1 MGAISIDLLDGEAV
15 IDPHTYLR
23 RVRDADPISW
33 SERHRAWLIT
43 GHPEISEAFRD
54 QRLSTEHI
62 ADLRARMSPERAAAT
77 SAAMTLLNDWMVFH
91 EPPRHT
97 RLRAPLARSFTPK
110 ATANLTGRVT
120 AVAEHLL
127 DDLEATR
134 GGDYV
139 DRFSHALPAAV
150 IAELFG
156 VPDDEVEWL
165 AGWSERFGVVVF
177 GATGHPDYLT
187 LARAS
192 GEEFGDRLGGLIE
205 HYRAAPENNLLSLL
219 LASEGAEGG
228 LTTPEI
234 IGACSLLL
242 FAGHDTTSSLLGSGL
257 LALLERPDQLA
268 QLRDGTVE
276 VGLAVEELLRFEP
289 PAKAV
294 IRTVIE
300 DHERGGH
307 HLRRGD
313 SVFLTI
319 LAANRDPTVFDR
331 PDDLM
336 LDRSPNPH
344 VSFGFGHHFCLG
356 AALARLEARIAFP
369 LVLRRFPDIRL
380 DGPIRWRETILDRSP
395 TSFRV
400 VVWPADPI
408 SRR

>member
-1 MGAISIDLLDGEAV
+1 MGETSIDLLDREAV

-23 RVRDADPISW
+23 RVRDVDPISW

-43 GHPEISEAFRD
+43 GHEEISAAFRD

-77 SAAMTLLNDWMVFH
+77 SAAMTLLDDWMVFH

-120 AVAEHLL
+120 AVAEHLV
-127 DDLEATR
+127 DDLEATQ

-177 GATGHPDYLT
+177 GATGHPDYLA

-205 HYRAAPENNLLSLL
+205 QYRAAPENNLLSLL

-228 LTTPEI
+228 LTTQEI

-257 LALLERPDQLA
+257 LTLLEHPDQLA
-268 QLRDGTVE
+268 RLRDGTVE
-276 VGLAVEELLRFEP
+276 VELAVEELLRFEP

-313 SVFLTI
+313 NVFLTI
-319 LAANRDPTVFDR
+319 LAANRDPAVFDR
-331 PDDLM
+331 PDDLV

-369 LVLRRFPDIRL
+369 LVLRRFTDIRL
-380 DGPIRWRETILDRSP
+380 DGPVRWRETILDRSP

-400 VVWPADPI
+400 TV
-408 SRR
+408 